1 MPIKNKLLFYIF
13 IIVIFYL
20 FFQLLFIQLSNKY
33 EGYSINNEPCY
44 NKPYIKYDN
53 RYMCFDPKTEK
64 EKTLS
69 LFNHG
74 QQLCEIVPN
83 GHTMTLK
90 DPLLDNLEYKQTK
103 QELCNPL
110 EVSIK

>member
-1 MPIKNKLLFYIF
+1 MPMKNKILSYVF

-20 FFQLLFIQLSNKY
+20 IFQLLFNKSY
-33 EGYSINNEPCY
+33 EGYSINNEPCFD
-44 NKPYIKYDN
+44 KPYIKYDN
-53 RYMCFDPKTEK
+53 RYMCFDPKTQK

-90 DPLLDNLEYKQTK
+90 DPLLDNLEYKQTT
-103 QELCNPL
+103 QQLCNPL
-110 EVSIK
+110 EVSVK